1 VTGTVQSQLI
11 GLAVTVVAGV
21 IAGALF
27 DLYRVARWALR
38 PGKVFTAISDV
49 IFWLF
54 AATMVFKFLLA
65 YSWGEVRFYML
76 VGFAVGFGVYRAV
89 MGRRVVGG
97 AVSTYEYVQHA
108 RREIVLGFRE
118 GTLGLRRASSR
129 WRKGFRRT
137 CVCLG
142 TLWANIKRKLCFH
155 RKES

>member
-1 VTGTVQSQLI
+1 MTGTVESQLV
-11 GLAVTVVAGV
+11 GLAVTMVAGV

-27 DLYRVARWALR
+27 DLYRVARWAMR

-49 IFWLF
+49 VFWLF
-54 AATMVFKFLLA
+54 AATMVFRFLLA

-76 VGFAVGFGVYRAV
+76 VGFAAGFAVYRAV

-97 AVSTYEYVQHA
+97 AVSTYEYAQHA
-108 RREIVLGFRE
+108 GRTIALGFRE

-129 WRKGFRRT
+129 WRKGCRKT
-137 CVCLG
+137 YACLG
-142 TLWANIKRKLCFH
+142 TLWANIKRKLCFS

>member
-11 GLAVTVVAGV
+11 GLAVTVLAGV
-21 IAGALF
+21 IMGALF

-38 PGKVFTAISDV
+38 PGRALTAICDV

-76 VGFAVGFGVYRAV
+76 VGFALGFGVYRV
-89 MGRRVVGG
+89 VLGRHVVGG
-97 AVSTYEYVQHA
+97 AVSVYEHA
-108 RREIVLGFRE
+108 QYARNRIVLGYRE
-118 GTLGLRRASSR
+118 GALGLRRAGAR
-129 WRKGFRRT
+129 WRKAFRKASAYMER
-137 CVCLG
+137 
-142 TLWANIKRKLCFH
+142 LWANVKSKVHFS